1 MINTFICKVFVCKL
15 RNFKK
20 ENTKK
25 GENIYKPL
33 KLEDVGIFHPNL
45 KKKGNEGKLHI
56 FCYHFVN
63 N

>member
-25 GENIYKPL
+25 GENIYKPP
-33 KLEDVGIFHPNL
+33 KSEDVGIFHPNL
-45 KKKGNEGKLHI
+45 KKREMKESYI
-56 FCYHFVN
+56 FSVIIL
-63 N
+63 